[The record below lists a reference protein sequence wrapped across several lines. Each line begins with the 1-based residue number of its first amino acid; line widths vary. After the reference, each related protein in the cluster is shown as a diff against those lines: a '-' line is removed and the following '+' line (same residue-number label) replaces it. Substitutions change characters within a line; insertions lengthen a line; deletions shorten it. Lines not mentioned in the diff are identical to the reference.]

1 MEPLSLEQI
10 SAVLAAKKKPTQ
22 FFQYKD
28 LPSEPEKL
36 ASLLLR
42 YPPRFLFYTANKSS
56 NTGHWTALRRLA
68 NHIFWFSS
76 YGFLPD
82 GEIMVSSDMREVP
95 GQESYKISKAL
106 EYLRQKN
113 FVIHY
118 SCVPLQSLDDGT
130 VSCGI
135 WVLMFLTACINDF
148 EEFEARLAAITDP
161 EAYANAIYR
170 YEILGEQ
177 RKEEPQSFNNSMR
190 KPSFSSKPHVSTHE
204 TKKVFK

>member
-10 SAVLAAKKKPTQ
+10 TAILESKKKPTQ

-36 ASLLLR
+36 AQILLR

-56 NTGHWTALRRLA
+56 STGHWTAMRRLA

-82 GEIMVSSDMREVP
+82 GELMVSSDMREVP
-95 GQESYKISKAL
+95 GQESNKIAKAL
-106 EYLRQKN
+106 EYLRKRN

-118 SCVPLQSLDDGT
+118 SSVPLQTLDDGT
-130 VSCGI
+130 NSCGI
-135 WVLMFLTACINDF
+135 WVLMFLTSSIRNFEDF
-148 EEFEARLAAITDP
+148 EQRLATITEP
-161 EAYANAIYR
+161 ERYANAIYR
-170 YEILGEQ
+170 HEILGE
-177 RKEEPQSFNNSMR
+177 P
-190 KPSFSSKPHVSTHE
+190 
-204 TKKVFK
+204 KK